1 MRIVSQDGT
10 VDYPY
15 ENSVVFLDRRFEYA
29 VSIQVIGCNEIEI
42 LAKYSTEEKAIKA
55 IEELRYAYLCYER
68 LKGGAKLSDLPDDV
82 TLKQL
87 EYICGMYCFPQEDEV
102 EV

>member
-15 ENSVVFLDRRFEYA
+15 ENSVVFLNRRFEYA
-29 VSIQVIGCNEIEI
+29 VSIQVIGCNEIEL
-42 LAKYSTEEKAIKA
+42 LAKYSTEEKALKA

-68 LKGGAKLSDLPDDV
+68 LKRGTKLSDLPVNV
-82 TLKQL
+82 TQIKIDG
-87 EYICGMYCFPQEDEV
+87 ICGVYRFPQDDEV

>member
-15 ENSVVFLDRRFEYA
+15 ENSVVLLDRRFEYA
-29 VSIQVIGCNEIEI
+29 VSIQVIGCNEIEV
-42 LAKYSTEEKAIKA
+42 LGKYSTREKAVKA

-68 LKGGAKLSDLPDDV
+68 LKGGAKLSDLPDNV
-82 TLKQL
+82 TQIKI
-87 EYICGMYCFPQEDEV
+87 EGICGVYRFPQDDEV

>member
-29 VSIQVIGCNEIEI
+29 VSIQVIGCNEIEV
-42 LAKYSTEEKAIKA
+42 LGKYSTREKALKA
-55 IEELRYAYLCYER
+55 IEELRYAYMR
-68 LKGGAKLSDLPDDV
+68 HNRFMHVTVLPDYV
-82 TLKQL
+82 SEKTLDNV
-87 EYICGMYCFPQEDEV
+87 CGIYRFLQDDEV

>member
-1 MRIVSQDGT
+1 MRIVSQDGM

-15 ENSVVFLDRRFEYA
+15 ENSVVFLDYRFEYA
-29 VSIQVIGCNEIEI
+29 MSIQVIGCEEIET
-42 LAKYSTEEKAIKA
+42 LGKYSTREKALKA

-68 LKGGAKLSDLPDDV
+68 LKRGAKLSDLPDDV

-87 EYICGMYCFPQEDEV
+87 ECICGMYCFPQDDEV

>member
-10 VDYPY
+10 IDYPY

-29 VSIQVIGCNEIEI
+29 VSIQVIGCKEIEV
-42 LAKYSTEEKAIKA
+42 LGKYSTKEKAVKA
-55 IEELRYAYLCYER
+55 IEGLRCAYMR
-68 LKGGAKLSDLPDDV
+68 HNRFMHVTVLPDYV
-82 TLKQL
+82 SEKTLDNV
-87 EYICGMYCFPQEDEV
+87 CGIYRFPQEDEV

>member
-10 VDYPY
+10 IDYPY
-15 ENSVVFLDRRFEYA
+15 ENSVIFLDRRFEYA
-29 VSIQVIGCNEIEI
+29 VSIQVIGCNEIEV
-42 LAKYSTEEKAIKA
+42 LGKYSTKEKALKA

-68 LKGGAKLSDLPDDV
+68 LKGGAKLSDLPDGV
-82 TLKQL
+82 TQIQV
-87 EYICGMYCFPQEDEV
+87 ECICGMFRFPQNDEV

>member
-1 MRIVSQDGT
+1 MRIVSQDGM

-15 ENSVVFLDRRFEYA
+15 ENSVVFLDHRFEYA
-29 VSIQVIGCNEIEI
+29 VSIQVIGCEEIET
-42 LAKYSTEEKAIKA
+42 LGKYSTREKALKA

-68 LKGGAKLSDLPDDV
+68 LKRGAKLSDLPDNV
-82 TLKQL
+82 TQIQV
-87 EYICGMYCFPQEDEV
+87 EGICGVYRFPQEDEV

>member
-1 MRIVSQDGT
+1 MRIVSQNGT

-15 ENSVVFLDRRFEYA
+15 ENSVVFLDHRFEYA
-29 VSIQVIGCNEIEI
+29 VSIQVIGCEEIET
-42 LAKYSTEEKAIKA
+42 LGKYSTKEKAVKA

-68 LKGGAKLSDLPDDV
+68 LKRGAKLSDLPDNV
-82 TLKQL
+82 TQIQI
-87 EYICGMYCFPQEDEV
+87 EGICGLYHFPQDDEV

>member
-1 MRIVSQDGT
+1 MRIVSQNGT

-29 VSIQVIGCNEIEI
+29 VSIQVTGCNEIEV
-42 LAKYSTEEKAIKA
+42 LGKYSTKEKAVKA
-55 IEELRYAYLCYER
+55 IEELRYAYLGYER
-68 LKGGAKLSDLPDDV
+68 IKRGAKLSDFPDTV
-82 TLKQL
+82 TQIQI
-87 EYICGMYCFPQEDEV
+87 EGICGVYRFPQDDEV